1 MNKSLLSK
9 GLLSKGLCALLSVAF
24 LVPSGGSLVPFGGS
38 FAAVTSPE
46 VTVPQFVPSALSTVA
61 PKTMLGYAKGAE
73 LLTNSNYSDMTQNT
87 FLKEVT
93 KMSAM
98 GVIRKYGATAYKPG
112 SAITGYEALT
122 MLVQARGREAAVQRR
137 VSAAS
142 TALITSGTPLTAA
155 ALKTLYNTEYAR
167 EAQTLAIVP
176 LAEQVDLAKTVNRE
190 KLAVWS
196 ARSISLVPE
205 FNDLT
210 GVFTFKDAADVSPP
224 YRNLIETMV
233 GQKLIYLPNDS
244 NFKPKSTMTR
254 GEFAKTLDHMSDRF
268 MTNLATTS
276 EFGLIIGKK
285 SATEVLSG
293 ARVTKTIFT
302 VKSIDGTLSEIVAQ
316 VNQKTKVKNE
326 FVTYKNGVVSDSR
339 QLVIGDEITYL
350 MKNNE
355 VYYAEAINDDTLLDK
370 MKETADN
377 GDGIVVHF
385 GTVGLV
391 VSQSR
396 YENGKNIDSKR
407 TRLKDFDGN
416 VYDLNI
422 ETNPKTGIKN
432 DIIVYKNGNGGG
444 SNLLKEGDNVEYYV
458 KDNKTLIY
466 MKVLPVNNKAVT
478 GTLRFV
484 GTNAALKTSTV
495 SIYDYNDKIV
505 EYPVAQHALV
515 KINGTYAHLK
525 DLQNGQD
532 LKMTIQNGYITNVDT
547 ETFTENSGAINDY
560 GKMRTGSIYL
570 LYQGDSILFDLS
582 NGQRVQYLV
591 PSTTQI
597 IRDGITTTMRALKEG
612 DQVKLY
618 FNDIYSNKVDKIE
631 VEGIERLIKQ
641 VYKGEIK
648 EVNPTSSM
656 MTLSFPAVLK
666 NTGWVQSDAYMID
679 IPYNEKTVVF
689 NGSNPVRPK
698 DFAKL
703 FKDKTAY
710 VVVEENYGTET
721 AVKITIRSGGELM
734 AYDTV
739 DKLDTT
745 LNSMELYNK
754 ENYTFNEG
762 TIVIK
767 DGRMIDPS
775 RIKRFDS
782 AYVVG
787 DYYMGGKTA
796 NVVRLVTRV
805 ESIFD
810 NLYVGALSQVDFNS
824 MTFKNYAK
832 MSANQW
838 GTVEAN
844 ASRRFYYTTDTNI
857 NNITNTP
864 AVTVKAGDFFH
875 KGFAEEENKDKNNQG
890 LKYERYYGLFVTD
903 GADIMHAINLRQKGL
918 VKDQNIDDSTTD
930 EAAIKGYINDTLKGT
945 SLTRGTVEATDTKW
959 TRLQLTN
966 SNEWSST
973 LATWNANSVD
983 TWVKYE
989 NTLILK
995 NNKVIQPEEIKQGDS
1010 VYVLRNKETA
1020 LVIFVEG
1027 K

>member
-1 MNKSLLSK
+1 MNKSLMN
-9 GLLSKGLCALLSVAF
+9 KGLCALLSVAL
-24 LVPSGGSLVPFGGS
+24 LVPFGGTLVPFGGS

-46 VTVPQFVPSALSTVA
+46 VTVPQFVPPALSTVA
-61 PKTMLGYAKGAE
+61 PTTMLGYAKGAE
-73 LLTNSNYSDMTQNT
+73 LLINANYTDMTKNT

-98 GVIRKYGATAYKPG
+98 GVIRKYGATTFRPG

-137 VSAAS
+137 ISAAS
-142 TALITSGTPLTAA
+142 TAAIASGTPLTAA

-167 EAQTLAIVP
+167 ESQTLAIIT

-190 KLAVWS
+190 KLAAWS
-196 ARSISLVPE
+196 AKSISLQPD

-210 GVFTFKDAADVSPP
+210 GVYSFKDAADVSPL
-224 YRNLIETMV
+224 YRNFVEAMV

-254 GEFAKTLDHMSDRF
+254 GEFAKTLEHMSDRF
-268 MTNLATTS
+268 MTNLATTA
-276 EFGLIIGKK
+276 EFGLVIGKK
-285 SATEVLSG
+285 STTEVLSG
-293 ARVTKTIFT
+293 ARVTKNIFT
-302 VKSIDGTLSEIVAQ
+302 VKSIDGKLIQIVAQ

-326 FVTYKNGVVSDSR
+326 LVTYKNGVVSDSR
-339 QLVIGDEITYL
+339 QLAIGDEITYL

-355 VYYAEAINDDTLLDK
+355 VFYAEAINDDTLLDK

-396 YENGKNIDSKR
+396 FENGKSIDSKR

-432 DIIVYKNGNGGG
+432 DIIVYKTGNGGG

-458 KDNKTLIY
+458 KDGKTLIY
-466 MKVLPVNNKAVT
+466 MKVLPVNNKAVA
-478 GTLRFV
+478 GTLRTV
-484 GTNAALKTSTV
+484 GANAALKTNTV

-515 KINGTYAHLK
+515 KINGNYAHLK

-532 LKMTIQNGYITNVDT
+532 LKMTIQNGYITNIDT
-547 ETFTENSGAINDY
+547 ETFTDNPGAISNY
-560 GKMRTGSIYL
+560 GKMRMGSIYY
-570 LYQGDSILFDLS
+570 LYNDSILFDLS
-582 NGQRVQYLV
+582 NGQRAQYMV

-618 FNDIYSNKVDKIE
+618 FNDIYSNKVDRIE
-631 VEGIERLIKQ
+631 VEGAERLIKQ

-648 EVNPTSSM
+648 EVNPTSGI

-666 NTGWVQSDAYMID
+666 NTGWVQSDTYMMD
-679 IPYNEKTVVF
+679 IPYSEKTLIYS
-689 NGSNPVRPK
+689 GSNQVRPK
-698 DFAKL
+698 DFARL
-703 FKDKTAY
+703 YKDKTAY

-721 AVKITIRSGGELM
+721 AVKVTIRSGGELM
-734 AYDTV
+734 TYDTV
-739 DKLDTT
+739 DKLDAT

-767 DGRMIDPS
+767 DGRMIDPG

-787 DYYMGGKTA
+787 DYFMGSKTA

-810 NLYVGALSQVDFNS
+810 NLYVGALSQVDYNS
-824 MTFKNYAK
+824 LTFKNYAK
-832 MSANQW
+832 MSGNQW
-838 GTVEAN
+838 GTVEPN
-844 ASRRFYYTTDTNI
+844 VSRRFYFTTDTAI
-857 NNITNTP
+857 TNITNIP
-864 AVTVKAGDFFH
+864 TVSIKSADFFH
-875 KGFAEEENKDKNNQG
+875 KGFSEEENKDKNNQG
-890 LKYERYYGLFVTD
+890 LKFERYYGLFVTD
-903 GADIMHAINLRQKGL
+903 GADIIRAINLRQKGL

-930 EAAIKGYINDTLKGT
+930 EVAIKGYINDTLKGT
-945 SLTRGTVEATDTKW
+945 SLTRGTVESTDTKW